1 MAIKPLYFFNFL
13 KKKKIKFFTGVPD
26 SLLKELCLC
35 IDQKTSEENH
45 IITANE
51 GNAIAIASGSFLAS
65 NSIPLVYMQNSG
77 LGNAVNPLLSLCDS
91 QVYSIPML
99 LLIGWRG
106 EPGVKDEPQ
115 HIKQGRIQTD
125 LLNTLGIPYI
135 ILSKNEKNF
144 KSKVSDIL
152 KIAKNES
159 KPVAILVKKN
169 TFEKF
174 DSKPVLESDGLELS
188 REEALEI
195 ILNQIDN
202 KSIIVSTTGKTSR
215 EIFEIRKK
223 NNQLHY
229 QDFLTVGSMGHC
241 TSIGLGI
248 ALEKKNRKVFV
259 IDGDGALLMHMGSLT
274 NVVSIKPK
282 NFFHILIN
290 NKVHESV
297 GGQSTAA
304 KNIDLSNVIK
314 GIGYPHQFLA
324 LSRTQLKKNI
334 CRLINSVGPSFLEV
348 IVRPGSRNDLGR
360 PSIKPAKNK
369 LDFMKFLDE

>member
-1 MAIKPLYFFNFL
+1 M
-13 KKKKIKFFTGVPD
+13 PD

-35 IDQKTSEENH
+35 IDQKTSKENH

-135 ILSKNEKNF
+135 ILSKNEKTF

-152 KIAKNES
+152 KIANNES

-174 DSKPVLESDGLELS
+174 DSKSALESDSLELS

-248 ALEKKNRKVFV
+248 ALEKKKNEKVFV

-324 LSRTQLKKNI
+324 LSKN
-334 CRLINSVGPSFLEV
+334 N
-348 IVRPGSRNDLGR
+348 
-360 PSIKPAKNK
+360 
-369 LDFMKFLDE
+369 